1 MTALNIVLEM
11 GPHPTFSLFDM
22 DPLRNNV
29 LFCWSS
35 FSLFTNLSNRERLHS
50 PHSSSLDL
58 SSQKSVTYSL
68 GSSGIYLFIVPSHR
82 QAFGIVV
89 QLLIP
94 LKLCDLVDKP
104 TRTT

>member
-1 MTALNIVLEM
+1 MTALNMVLEM
-11 GPHPTFSLFDM
+11 GPHSTFSLFDM

-35 FSLFTNLSNRERLHS
+35 LSLPNLSNRERLHS

-68 GSSGIYLFIVPSHR
+68 GSSGIYLFIVTSHR
-82 QAFGIVV
+82 QAFGIVI

-104 TRTT
+104 TTIT